1 MSRCDAEDATQ
12 ETFIRGLR
20 QVRELRST
28 DAMGGWLRSI
38 ARNVCVDIIRRN
50 TVRQT
55 TANRVELLPDKSN
68 APDST
73 DQAQQLTALIA
84 QLPEPLREVVLL
96 HYFDQKTYDEMAE
109 WLGVARSTVNDRLS
123 RARNMLKNM
132 MLSSRSVP

>member
-1 MSRCDAEDATQ
+1 
-12 ETFIRGLR
+12 
-20 QVRELRST
+20 
-28 DAMGGWLRSI
+28 MGGWLRSI